1 MPWLIKVY
9 FHWKNIEL
17 VVSSITYYHLFNA
30 CYIVTH
36 DTVTLPLLSMNTG
49 FQGLSQN
56 WLLCFVYD
64 DHKCKSQPETG
75 MQENDNLIFGL
86 IKFTIWN
93 ITAKT

>member
-1 MPWLIKVY
+1 MPWFVKIY

-36 DTVTLPLLSMNTG
+36 DTVTLLLLSMNTG
-49 FQGLSQN
+49 FQGLPKTDCYVLFMMTTNASLNQ
-56 WLLCFVYD
+56 
-64 DHKCKSQPETG
+64 S